1 MRYYIVVRITSGT
14 SKEEKWRSM
23 SSVGAYLHKITV
35 FIIIFFFFH
44 ISFLFPEMPFFFV
57 LFFFCSIH
65 SKVYQICWSSLLA
78 DALRVDFFS
87 LNFLCLD
94 ISIRLFGTFPYTIDT
109 FWNGY
114 VNFHLCSHN
123 IFSLGQGCI
132 NRATMLCEN
141 RTGQAQDNY
150 VSWRMTIFTLNVN
163 CKLYPTHCDIL

>member
-1 MRYYIVVRITSGT
+1 MAEHVIGWCISAQDNSFYY
-14 SKEEKWRSM
+14 
-23 SSVGAYLHKITV
+23 Y
-35 FIIIFFFFH
+35 F
-44 ISFLFPEMPFFFV
+44 FLFSYFISLSRNAVFFCS

-87 LNFLCLD
+87 LNFLCLH